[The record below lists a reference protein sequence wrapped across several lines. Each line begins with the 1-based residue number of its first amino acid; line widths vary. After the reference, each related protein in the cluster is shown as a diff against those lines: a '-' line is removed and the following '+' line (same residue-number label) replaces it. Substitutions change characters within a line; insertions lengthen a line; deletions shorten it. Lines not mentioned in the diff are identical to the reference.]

1 MVMENKPKF
10 SSPKLPEKA
19 YLVVNARLFHLDKEI
34 IRIGRNIENDLVLND
49 PAVSRFHAEIRYED
63 SQFLLIDLGSSGG
76 TFLNNQKV
84 TTGVLFSGDII
95 VFSKLPVMF
104 MSEGAS
110 IKSVSRERTQHLRR
124 TNQHPGKPEPEDG
137 A

>member
-1 MVMENKPKF
+1 MENRF
-10 SSPKLPEKA
+10 TISSPGLPEKA

-34 IRIGRNIENDLVLND
+34 IRIGRSIENDLVLND
-49 PAVSRFHAEIRYED
+49 PSVSRFHAEIRYED

-84 TTGVLFSGDII
+84 DRDVLFSGDII

-110 IKSVSRERTQHLRR
+110 IKKYSSESTEYL
-124 TNQHPGKPEPEDG
+124 GKTSQFQSKSESEDG

>member
-1 MVMENKPKF
+1 MENRPKS
-10 SSPKLPEKA
+10 SSPGLPEKA

-34 IRIGRNIENDLVLND
+34 ITIGRNIENDLVLND

-84 TTGVLFSGDII
+84 TRGVLFSGDII

-104 MSEGAS
+104 MCEGAS
-110 IKSVSRERTQHLRR
+110 IKKYSSERTEHLGRASLYP
-124 TNQHPGKPEPEDG
+124 TKSEPEDG

>member
-1 MVMENKPKF
+1 MENRNKF
-10 SSPKLPEKA
+10 SSPGLPEKA
-19 YLVVNARLFHLDKEI
+19 YLVVNARLFYLDKEI
-34 IRIGRNIENDLVLND
+34 IKIGRNIENDLVLND
-49 PAVSRFHAEIRYED
+49 PSVSRFHAEIRYED

-84 TTGVLFSGDII
+84 DKDVLFSGDII

-104 MSEGAS
+104 MSAGAS
-110 IKSVSRERTQHLRR
+110 IKKHSSEKTEHLGGVSQY
-124 TNQHPGKPEPEDG
+124 PSKSEPEDG